1 MPDDTKVLLLGGT
14 SHVGKSTLAK
24 RLAEQLGWN
33 CLSTD
38 QLARHPGRPWRH
50 DNADLP
56 QDVIA
61 HYSELTAQQ
70 LLGSVM
76 QHYRQ
81 NVWPIVDALVRSHVN
96 NPYEPHLVFEGSA
109 ILPALVAAAGFDL
122 VCCVWL
128 TAADDL
134 VTERIIASSQFAQ
147 RSDSEKR
154 LVEAFI
160 ARSVGFNRM
169 LVDATDK
176 LGLRRLDVAAPDTYA
191 ALVDA
196 AKPASG

>member
-1 MPDDTKVLLLGGT
+1 MPDEIKVLLVGGT
-14 SHVGKSTLAK
+14 SHVGKSTLA
-24 RLAEQLGWN
+24 RQLAEQLGWN
-33 CLSTD
+33 RLSTD

-50 DNADLP
+50 DGTDLP

-61 HYSELTAQQ
+61 HYSELTTQR
-70 LLGSVM
+70 LLDSVM

-109 ILPALVAAAGFDL
+109 ILPALAAAAEFDR
-122 VCCVWL
+122 VNCVWL
-128 TAADDL
+128 TASDDL
-134 VTERIIASSQFAQ
+134 VTERIIASSQFTE
-147 RSDSEKR
+147 RNESEKR

-160 ARSVGFNRM
+160 ARTLGFNRF
-169 LVDATDK
+169 LVDAIDK
-176 LGLRRLDVAAPDTYA
+176 LGLRRLDVAAPDTFA

-196 AKPASG
+196 ASPAPG